1 MEGAFG
7 IVIFVVVGVAV
18 VLALVTFA
26 QRDEVY
32 DQIGRGGIGD
42 EREAG
47 PRDRPAAGA
56 AALDTAERDAEIRQM
71 LEARSARRVA
81 KGGAPLDVEA
91 ELAAL
96 TRPQVDAA
104 LRAEIRELVE
114 SRNRRRVRKGQEPL
128 DVEAEV
134 ERQVRD
140 LAG

>member
-7 IVIFVVVGVAV
+7 IVIFVVVALAV
-18 VLALVTFA
+18 VLAVVTFA
-26 QRDEVY
+26 QRDDVY

-42 EREAG
+42 EREQG
-47 PRDRPAAGA
+47 PRDPAVRP

-81 KGGAPLDVEA
+81 KGGEALDVEA

-96 TRPQVDAA
+96 TRPQVDAG
-104 LRAEIRELVE
+104 LRAEVREHVE
-114 SRNRRRVRKGQEPL
+114 RRNARRLRRGEEPL

-134 ERQVRD
+134 ERQLREI
-140 LAG
+140 AG